1 MIKLFRTIR
10 QRMLKENR
18 FSRYFLYAIGEI
30 VLVVI
35 GILIALQINMWNEG
49 RKDRVKEQVVLTRLI
64 EEFNSNLLQLDAKI
78 QMREEIIRSSTAAL
92 DYMDHPEGVHRDSLM
107 TRINATTQTP
117 TFDPII
123 NDLVSSG
130 NIRLIRNHQLNRLL
144 TEWPTY
150 VIQLAELEQ
159 EHVEAYRN
167 IIQPAFIRIGISRD
181 LNKLFSGN
189 NKNYSFLL
197 DKNAGSEIPSFTES
211 QRPAPLGDLLSN
223 TELEGMLSN
232 AIVINHLGNLE
243 SRSLRV
249 RIMEILDLLQQE
261 TRDQE

>member
-1 MIKLFRTIR
+1 MARIFNTIR
-10 QRMLKENR
+10 QRLLAQNR
-18 FSRYFLYAIGEI
+18 FTRYLIYAIGEI

-64 EEFNSNLLQLDAKI
+64 EEFNSNLQQLDEKI
-78 QMREEIIRSSTAAL
+78 EIREEIIGSSTKAL
-92 DYMDHPEGVHRDSLM
+92 DYMDHPEGLHRDSLM
-107 TRINATTQTP
+107 AKINAMTITP

-130 NIRLIRNHQLNRLL
+130 NIRLVRNQKLNRLL

-159 EHVEAYRN
+159 EHVNTYRN
-167 IIQPAFIRIGISRD
+167 IMQPAFNRMGISRD
-181 LNKLFSGN
+181 LNKLYFGN
-189 NKNYSFLL
+189 EKNYSYLL
-197 DKNAGSEIPSFTES
+197 DKNAGSEIPTLTGS
-211 QRPAPLGDLLSN
+211 QRPVTLDELTSN
-223 TELEGMLSN
+223 KELEGLLSN

-249 RIMEILDLLQQE
+249 RIIEILDLLQQE
-261 TRDQE
+261 THDQE